1 VLRSCRTG
9 CRPVSLLAQE
19 AGGPQLRPQVALLF
33 AGGPQYLVG
42 FVFFGERPQEQQ
54 DVKKEAFDFGEVSIR
69 AMVQGVRVISWAL
82 GGRLR
87 QCPQRLVVEPTG
99 GVKGDGPFL
108 VRAKPAVKV
117 KPHPILVAVLRQKD
131 AVDPFLRFDEK
142 RRLGLLRKVRVV
154 IKALSFV
161 YLKEGN

>member
-1 VLRSCRTG
+1 
-9 CRPVSLLAQE
+9 
-19 AGGPQLRPQVALLF
+19 
-33 AGGPQYLVG
+33 
-42 FVFFGERPQEQQ
+42 
-54 DVKKEAFDFGEVSIR
+54 
-69 AMVQGVRVISWAL
+69 MVPGVRVIGWVL

-131 AVDPFLRFDEK
+131 AVDLFLRFDKK

-154 IKALSFV
+154 IKALSFI

>member
-1 VLRSCRTG
+1 MCVE
-9 CRPVSLLAQE
+9 RPMA
-19 AGGPQLRPQVALLF
+19 PQVALLF

-69 AMVQGVRVISWAL
+69 AMVPGVRVIGWAL

-131 AVDPFLRFDEK
+131 AVDPSLRFDEK
-142 RRLGLLRKVRVV
+142 RRLGPP
-154 IKALSFV
+154 
-161 YLKEGN
+161 